1 MQSYLQNM
9 APAMLGGI
17 DFGLTVPASLPAN
30 NLKEFIAYAK
40 SQPGKLSYGFG
51 TSAAL
56 LCGELF
62 KSMTGTDIVKVPYKG
77 SPQSLTDLAADRIQM
92 VCEPFGTSL
101 PFIKAGKMKALAVTN
116 TMRNDLAPNVPTMQ
130 EAGYPMIHQTWAAF
144 FAPAKTPADALA
156 KLRTELVAAM
166 KVPGIPEKIRDTG
179 FIPQPDDWQS
189 LGATHRADIARLEKL
204 VKETGIKP
212 E

>member
-1 MQSYLQNM
+1 M
-9 APAMLGGI
+9 
-17 DFGLTVPASLPAN
+17 PAN
-30 NLKEFIAYAK
+30 TLKEFVALAK
-40 SQPGKLSYGFG
+40 AQPGKMSYGYG

-56 LCGELF
+56 LCGEMF
-62 KSMTGTDIVKVPYKG
+62 KSIVGVDIVKVPYKG

-92 VCEPFGTSL
+92 VCEPFGTNL

-144 FAPAKTPADALA
+144 FAPAKTPGEALA

-179 FIPQPDDWQS
+179 FVPAPLDAEQ
-189 LGATHRADIARLEKL
+189 LGASHRSEVARLAKL
-204 VKETGIKP
+204 VKEAGIKA